1 MGKDPERERLAFAKR
16 LNEACDDAGVP
27 AKHHGRQGAL
37 ASLFGVTQKGARKWL
52 EGESMPS
59 PTRWPEFG
67 AKLHVRPEWLFLG
80 QGGKTEAS
88 RTASVIDRPPTL
100 SIPLLSSFASMGLG
114 FPVQEHETVIDN
126 LRLSQDWCRRN
137 LNVSNLGNLAALSAY
152 GDSMRPTFDDG
163 DILIVDRGISSLT
176 VDAVYVLQFRD
187 ELYVK
192 RIQRRP
198 DGAVVIRSD
207 NALYE
212 PLVID
217 PASDGLR
224 VLGRVVW
231 AWNGRKL

>member
-1 MGKDPERERLAFAKR
+1 MRS
-16 LNEACDDAGVP
+16 AGVRNVDLATECGISP
-27 AKHHGRQGAL
+27 QAVGQWFKTGRVSKENLAKAAAMCRV
-37 ASLFGVTQKGARKWL
+37 SL
-52 EGESMPS
+52 
-59 PTRWPEFG
+59 
-67 AKLHVRPEWLFLG
+67 EWLLR
-80 QGGKTEAS
+80 GGEPREAGNS
-88 RTASVIDRPPTL
+88 NSPPGPPLTL

-114 FPVQEHETVIDN
+114 FPIQDHETVIDN

-163 DILIVDRGISSLT
+163 DILIVDRGVAALT

-198 DGAVVIRSD
+198 DGTVVIRSD

-212 PLVID
+212 PMVID
-217 PASDGLR
+217 PANDGLR